1 MLSVMSITQTQMP
14 IEPALTDGRD
24 LHART
29 GDHQSETEAAFLEV
43 AQLMGKVSEM
53 VKDHPEWR
61 RQKPAERMDSVLAA
75 LKRL

>member
-1 MLSVMSITQTQMP
+1 MLTLMSITQTQLP

-29 GDHQSETEAAFLEV
+29 GDHQSETDAAFQEV

-53 VKDHPEWR
+53 VKNHPEWR
-61 RQKPAERMDSVLAA
+61 RQKPAERMDGILAA